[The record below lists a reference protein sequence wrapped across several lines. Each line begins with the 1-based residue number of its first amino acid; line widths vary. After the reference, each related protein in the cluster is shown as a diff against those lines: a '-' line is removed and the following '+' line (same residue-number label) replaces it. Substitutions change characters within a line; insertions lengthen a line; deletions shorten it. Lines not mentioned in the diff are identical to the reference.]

1 MIREMAVAGLE
12 WLSITILIIV
22 ILVAGLYIGRQ
33 RQKRKITESVVLTL
47 IRSKDGATLDDII
60 LGAHVSSDEASE
72 VLRKLLAKGVIR
84 MEKSN
89 GKIFYKVA

>member
-1 MIREMAVAGLE
+1 
-12 WLSITILIIV
+12 
-22 ILVAGLYIGRQ
+22 
-33 RQKRKITESVVLTL
+33 VVLAL
-47 IRSKDGATLDDII
+47 IRSKDGATLEDII
-60 LGAHVSSDEASE
+60 LGAHISSDEASE

>member
-1 MIREMAVAGLE
+1 
-12 WLSITILIIV
+12 LSITILIIA

-72 VLRKLLAKGVIR
+72 VLRKLKTKEYEGL
-84 MEKSN
+84 
-89 GKIFYKVA
+89 